1 MQAIIGPTSTR
12 TDPLMKVKTTPTGL
26 KLRKIPGW
34 SSMTRAFLTLLTPN
48 WKKNALVKNKQQVN
62 PLPGALEVEHT
73 ASLAICCSTNAE
85 RKNLLRSSFQRPKS
99 KLSKPRVWQFT
110 KTKKLKSFTNLLA
123 IGKVLKT
130 KNQVTFTKKS
140 LKTTPVWLLRTTF
153 TRKSS
158 STLSS
163 RSSKKLQATQ
173 TNLMPLT
180 NSTTQALML
189 PKKLSLISC
198 PGASTTEAWK

>member
-1 MQAIIGPTSTR
+1 MLAIIGPTSTR

-34 SSMTRAFLTLLTPN
+34 SSMTRAFLTSLTPN
-48 WKKNALVKNKQQVN
+48 LKKNALVKNKQQAN
-62 PLPGALEVEHT
+62 PLHGALEVEPT
-73 ASLAICCSTNAE
+73 ASLVICCSTNAE
-85 RKNLLRSSFQRPKS
+85 RRNLLRSSFQRLKS
-99 KLSKPRVWQFT
+99 KMSKQRAWMFT
-110 KTKKLKSFTNLLA
+110 KMKRRKSFTNLLA

-130 KNQVTFTKKS
+130 RNQVTFTKKS

-158 STLSS
+158 STSS
-163 RSSKKLQATQ
+163 NRSSKKLQATQ

-180 NSTTQALML
+180 NSTTRALML